1 MRRRWIFLLLLSLGL
16 FLVGVDNSVLYT
28 ALPTLRAELDASELE
43 ALWIINA
50 YPLVLAGF
58 LLGTGTLG
66 DKIGHRRMFTAGL
79 VIFGVASLAAAFA
92 PSAWALVAAR
102 ALLGLGAATMMPAT
116 LALVRQT
123 FRDPKEL
130 STAIGV
136 WASVA
141 LLGAAA
147 GPVIGGALLEHF
159 WWGSVF
165 LINVPVVLVSLI
177 ALPALAPP
185 NEPHPDKHWDF
196 ASSLYA
202 LVAMFGLV
210 MFIKE
215 LSAGRSPVVLALSAA
230 ALAIG
235 ATVFVLRQR
244 RLTEPLLTFDVF
256 RDRLFTGGVLTAGLG
271 MFVLAGA
278 ELLTTQRFQLSAGF
292 SPLEA
297 GLLTAAGALASFPT
311 SIAGGALLHRLGF
324 RTLITGG
331 FTVVALGG
339 AAVYAGVAGDT
350 LWPVIAGMVGV
361 GAGTGAAFGVAS
373 TAIVGS
379 APRHRAGMAAAVEEV
394 SYEFGTLLSVTVAGS
409 LITMFYA
416 RQVPDSESFDAS
428 AYDASY
434 LAVMAVLTA
443 VAVLAAALTAILFRG
458 NPKETSYAHEQEDA
472 DPAGDRGDRRKVRA
486 VGGDL

>member
-1 MRRRWIFLLLLSLGL
+1 MLLSLGL

-28 ALPTLRAELDASELE
+28 TLPTLRAELDASELE

-102 ALLGLGAATMMPAT
+102 APLGLGAATLMPAT

-123 FRDPKEL
+123 FHDPKEL

-196 ASSLYA
+196 VSSLHA

-215 LSAGRSPVVLALSAA
+215 ISAGRSPLVLALSAA
-230 ALAIG
+230 ALLIG
-235 ATVFVLRQR
+235 ATAFVLRQR
-244 RLTEPLLTFDVF
+244 RLPDPLLTFDVF

-311 SIAGGALLHRLGF
+311 SVAGGALLHVDHRRLPRR
-324 RTLITGG
+324 RTRRRRRVRGCGRRYARAGHRRHGG
-331 FTVVALGG
+331 RRGGHRRGVRCGLHRHRRLRAPASGRDGRRRGRGLLRVRDLALGHRRG
-339 AAVYAGVAGDT
+339 QSDHHALRPAG
-350 LWPVIAGMVGV
+350 PR
-361 GAGTGAAFGVAS
+361 FGELR
-373 TAIVGS
+373 
-379 APRHRAGMAAAVEEV
+379 RHR
-394 SYEFGTLLSVTVAGS
+394 LRRQLSCGHGRA
-409 LITMFYA
+409 
-416 RQVPDSESFDAS
+416 
-428 AYDASY
+428 
-434 LAVMAVLTA
+434 
-443 VAVLAAALTAILFRG
+443 
-458 NPKETSYAHEQEDA
+458 
-472 DPAGDRGDRRKVRA
+472 DRRRRS
-486 VGGDL
+486 GGGSDCHPVPREP